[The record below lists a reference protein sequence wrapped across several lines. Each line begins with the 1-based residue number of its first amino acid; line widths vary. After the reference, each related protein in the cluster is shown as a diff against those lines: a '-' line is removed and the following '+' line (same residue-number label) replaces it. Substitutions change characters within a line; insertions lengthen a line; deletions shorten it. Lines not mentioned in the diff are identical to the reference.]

1 SDQQERFGSKR
12 PCHGSSLLFASGKFR
27 RIAVLFG
34 GKMEPLQN
42 CPDKG
47 AVRDVM
53 VEIYR
58 KADIFVDG
66 HFRNKVKK
74 LKNIPDMPSTEN
86 GSLLIRQPKKI
97 LIFYDNR
104 ALC

>member
-1 SDQQERFGSKR
+1 MRSHEYGLIKVPVRKLEKIHEFFTAFSVQISRWFISDQQERFGSKR

-42 CPDKG
+42 RPDKG

-53 VEIYR
+53 VEI
-58 KADIFVDG
+58 F
-66 HFRNKVKK
+66 
-74 LKNIPDMPSTEN
+74 S
-86 GSLLIRQPKKI
+86 
-97 LIFYDNR
+97 
-104 ALC
+104 